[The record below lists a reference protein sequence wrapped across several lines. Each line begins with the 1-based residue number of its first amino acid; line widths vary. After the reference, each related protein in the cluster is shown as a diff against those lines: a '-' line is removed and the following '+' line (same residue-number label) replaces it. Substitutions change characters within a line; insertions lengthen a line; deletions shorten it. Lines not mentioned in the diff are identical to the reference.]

1 MSMPVGFF
9 FIFFLATCL
18 STVRAAELPEYGL
31 SVKGLGMGNAYTLHA
46 QGHDAVSYNPAAF
59 ARMEGLQFRF
69 MGLGMGLNGIDSF
82 DEYEAIFNNSNN
94 VGATLNAL
102 YGDPIWT
109 RLDYQMSFSA
119 GPFIAG
125 AYARNNL
132 GFTLL
137 NPALPYLEANF
148 YSDVVLFG
156 GTGVQIIPKIFDV
169 GFMAKRITRYAG
181 AGDITA
187 STLAFLNSN
196 IIENS
201 SNRTGVAYGF
211 DFGAK
216 LTLPGEWN
224 PSVAFAWQ
232 DIGDTKFSFSKSNP
246 PPETIRDRMNVAVG
260 MEKEFM
266 GLAKFRPA
274 LEFKMLNSSS
284 TEVQIGKKMHLGF
297 ELELPLLTLRGGF
310 NQGYYTYGASFDLS
324 VFRVDLATYGVE
336 LGEYVG
342 QQEDR
347 RYMIQL
353 TADFGVDPKSGGWFN
368 FSKSRQNSRRIK
380 QRR

>member
-1 MSMPVGFF
+1 MGK
-9 FIFFLATCL
+9 AT
-18 STVRAAELPEYGL
+18 AAELPEYGL

-46 QGHDAVSYNPAAF
+46 RGHDAVNYNPAAF
-59 ARMEGLQFRF
+59 ARMQGFQFRL
-69 MGLGMGLNGIDSF
+69 MGLGVGMNAIDSYSEYKDIF
-82 DEYEAIFNNSNN
+82 DNSDN
-94 VGATLNAL
+94 VGDTLNAL
-102 YGDPIWT
+102 YGDPIWA
-109 RLDYQMSFSA
+109 RVDYQMSVSA
-119 GPFIAG
+119 GPFIVG

-137 NPALPYLEANF
+137 NPVLPRLETNF

-156 GTGVQIIPKIFDV
+156 GAGVEIIPKIFDIGV
-169 GFMAKRITRYAG
+169 MAKRITRYAG

-187 STLAFLNSN
+187 STLAYLDSEL
-196 IIENS
+196 IENVA
-201 SNRTGVAYGF
+201 NQTGVAYGV
-211 DFGAK
+211 DLGAK

-224 PSVAFAWQ
+224 PSVGFAWQ
-232 DIGDTKFSFSKSNP
+232 DIGDTTFSFSATNP
-246 PPETIRDRMNVAVG
+246 APRTIQDRMNVGIG
-260 MEKEFM
+260 MEKDF
-266 GLAKFRPA
+266 GLAKLRPA

-284 TEVQIGKKMHLGF
+284 TEVQIGKRLHMGL

-310 NQGYYTYGASFDLS
+310 HQGYYTYGASFDFW
-324 VFRVDLATYGVE
+324 VFQVDAATYAVE

-353 TADFGVDPKSGGWFN
+353 TMDFGVDPTSGDWFN
-368 FSKSRQNSRRIK
+368 FSKTRQTSRRLK

>member
-1 MSMPVGFF
+1 MPLS
-9 FIFFLATCL
+9 FFLVLISLLWMGKAT
-18 STVRAAELPEYGL
+18 AAELPEYGL

-46 QGHDAVSYNPAAF
+46 RGHDAVNYNPAAF
-59 ARMEGLQFRF
+59 ARMQGFQFRL
-69 MGLGMGLNGIDSF
+69 MGLGIGMNAIDSY
-82 DEYEAIFNNSNN
+82 DEYKAIFDNSDN
-94 VGATLNAL
+94 VGSTLNAL
-102 YGDPIWT
+102 YGDPIWA
-109 RLDYQMSFSA
+109 RVDYQMSVSA

-137 NPALPYLEANF
+137 NPALPYLETNF

-156 GTGVQIIPKIFDV
+156 GAGVEIIPKIFDIGV
-169 GFMAKRITRYAG
+169 MAKRITRYAG

-187 STLAFLNSN
+187 STLAYLDSDF
-196 IIENS
+196 IENVA
-201 SNRTGVAYGF
+201 NQTGVAYGI
-211 DFGAK
+211 DLGAK

-232 DIGDTKFSFSKSNP
+232 DIGDTTFSFSATNP
-246 PPETIRDRMNVAVG
+246 APRTIQDRMNVGIG
-260 MEKEFM
+260 MEKDFM
-266 GLAKFRPA
+266 GLAKLRPA

-284 TEVQIGKKMHLGF
+284 TEVQIGKRMHMGL

-310 NQGYYTYGASFDLS
+310 HQGYYTYGASFDFW
-324 VFRVDLATYGVE
+324 VFQVDAATYAVE

-353 TADFGVDPKSGGWFN
+353 TMDFGVDPTSGEWFN
-368 FSKSRQNSRRIK
+368 FSKSRQNSRRLK

>member
-1 MSMPVGFF
+1 MSMPVSVS
-9 FIFFLATCL
+9 FIFIFAIWM
-18 STVRAAELPEYGL
+18 STARAAELPEYGL

-46 QGHDAVSYNPAAF
+46 RGHDAVSYNPAAF
-59 ARMEGLQFRF
+59 ARMEGFQFRL
-69 MGLGMGLNGIDSF
+69 MGLGMGLNGVDSF

-102 YGDPIWT
+102 YGEPIWA
-109 RLDYQMSFSA
+109 RIDYQASLSA

-137 NPALPYLEANF
+137 NPALPYLETNF
-148 YSDVVLFG
+148 YSDIVLFG
-156 GTGVQIIPKIFDV
+156 GAGVQIIPNIFDV

-201 SNRTGVAYGF
+201 ANQTGVAYGF

-216 LTLPGEWN
+216 LTLPGDWN

-232 DIGDTKFSFSKSNP
+232 DIGDTKFSFSATNP
-246 PPETIRDRMNVAVG
+246 APKKIQDRMNVGVG
-260 MEKEFM
+260 MEKDFM
-266 GLAKFRPA
+266 GIAKLRPA
-274 LEFKMLNSSS
+274 LEFKMLNGSSS
-284 TEVQIGKKMHLGF
+284 EVQIGKRLHMGL

-310 NQGYYTYGASFDLS
+310 NQGYYTYGASFDFW
-324 VFRVDLATYGVE
+324 VFQVDVASYGVE

-342 QQEDR
+342 QHEDR

-353 TADFGVDPKSGGWFN
+353 TMDFGVDPKSGDWFN
-368 FSKSRQNSRRIK
+368 FSKSRQNSRRLK